1 MSLLD
6 RLFSLLA
13 PAGSAGGV
21 RRVEP
26 DETARLVREKK
37 AVLVDVREPGE
48 WAGGFAQEAVLLSFS
63 DLTGPRQQWRPF
75 LGPGGKTRN
84 HPLLPLGRALRH
96 GRADPRRRRFQG
108 RQRRQP
114 ARLASRRPA
123 RLQTRESALIVSG
136 HDPAAALQN
145 FPPST

>member
-13 PAGSAGGV
+13 SAGSAGGV

-26 DETARLVREKK
+26 DETARLLREKK

-48 WAGGFAQEAVLLSFS
+48 WAGGFAQEAVLLSYS

-75 LGPGGKTRN
+75 LAQVGNREIILYCRSGARSGTAARILAAEGFKAANGGSLRAWR
-84 HPLLPLGRALRH
+84 HAGLPVSKPKSLR
-96 GRADPRRRRFQG
+96 
-108 RQRRQP
+108 
-114 ARLASRRPA
+114 
-123 RLQTRESALIVSG
+123 
-136 HDPAAALQN
+136 
-145 FPPST
+145 

>member
-6 RLFSLLA
+6 RLFSLLT

-26 DETARLVREKK
+26 PAVSRVEPVETARLLREKK

-48 WAGGFAQEAVLLSFS
+48 WAGGFAQEAVLLSYS

-75 LGPGGKTRN
+75 LAQVGDREIILYCHSGARSGTAARILAVEGFKAANGGSLRAW
-84 HPLLPLGRALRH
+84 HHAGLPVCKPKSLR
-96 GRADPRRRRFQG
+96 
-108 RQRRQP
+108 
-114 ARLASRRPA
+114 
-123 RLQTRESALIVSG
+123 
-136 HDPAAALQN
+136 
-145 FPPST
+145 

>member
-6 RLFSLLA
+6 RLFSFLI

-21 RRVEP
+21 RRVEPPAVRKVEP

-75 LGPGGKTRN
+75 LDQVGDREIILYCRSGARSGTAARILAAEGFKTANGGSLRAWHRAGPAVCK
-84 HPLLPLGRALRH
+84 PKDLR
-96 GRADPRRRRFQG
+96 
-108 RQRRQP
+108 
-114 ARLASRRPA
+114 
-123 RLQTRESALIVSG
+123 
-136 HDPAAALQN
+136 
-145 FPPST
+145 

>member
-75 LGPGGKTRN
+75 LNQVGDREIILYCRSGARSGTAARILAAEGFTAANGGSLRAWR
-84 HPLLPLGRALRH
+84 HAGLPVCKPKSLR
-96 GRADPRRRRFQG
+96 
-108 RQRRQP
+108 
-114 ARLASRRPA
+114 
-123 RLQTRESALIVSG
+123 
-136 HDPAAALQN
+136 
-145 FPPST
+145 

>member
-6 RLFSLLA
+6 RLFAFLT
-13 PAGSAGGV
+13 PASSVGGARRVEPPAV
-21 RRVEP
+21 RKVEP

-75 LGPGGKTRN
+75 LNQVGDREIILYCRSGARSGTAARILAAEGFKTANGGSLRAWHRAGPAVCK
-84 HPLLPLGRALRH
+84 PKDLR
-96 GRADPRRRRFQG
+96 
-108 RQRRQP
+108 
-114 ARLASRRPA
+114 
-123 RLQTRESALIVSG
+123 
-136 HDPAAALQN
+136 
-145 FPPST
+145 

>member
-6 RLFSLLA
+6 RLFSFLI

-21 RRVEP
+21 RRVEPPAVRKVEP

-75 LGPGGKTRN
+75 LNQVGDREIILYCRSGARSGTAARILAAEGFKTANGGSLRAWHRAGPAVCK
-84 HPLLPLGRALRH
+84 PKDLR
-96 GRADPRRRRFQG
+96 
-108 RQRRQP
+108 
-114 ARLASRRPA
+114 
-123 RLQTRESALIVSG
+123 
-136 HDPAAALQN
+136 
-145 FPPST
+145 

>member
-6 RLFSLLA
+6 RLFSFLT

-48 WAGGFAQEAVLLSFS
+48 WAGGFVQEAVLLSFT
-63 DLTGPRQQWRPF
+63 DLIGPRLQWRPF
-75 LGPGGKTRN
+75 LAQVGDREIILYCQSGARSGTAARILTAEGFKAANGGSLRAWR
-84 HPLLPLGRALRH
+84 HAGLPVCKPKSLR
-96 GRADPRRRRFQG
+96 
-108 RQRRQP
+108 
-114 ARLASRRPA
+114 
-123 RLQTRESALIVSG
+123 
-136 HDPAAALQN
+136 
-145 FPPST
+145 